1 MINQQI
7 HPTRTIYQTFSSS
20 LFPFYLQEEEKNIFE
35 ILFIVNRNLI
45 KLCIFLLVRMSI

>member
-1 MINQQI
+1 MITQYI
-7 HPTRTIYQTFSSS
+7 RPTRTIYQTFSS

>member
-7 HPTRTIYQTFSSS
+7 HPTRTIYQTFSS

-35 ILFIVNRNLI
+35 ILFIVSRILI